1 MFKQIVLGVSLMG
14 AHASEKLELTV
25 ADLAQ
30 INQRSRLE
38 LVLIVKAQALLGSVV
53 AALTWMVAGVDAGLS
68 ALAGAGTYFV
78 PNTIFAL
85 RLYLATFRP
94 GGSGPVLFL
103 VGEMLKIGAA
113 VGWTRRTCLCRPDR
127 RPACARVVARRW
139 PGRGNGRSCLPGHR
153 RSWKQ
158 SRF

>member
-1 MFKQIVLGVSLMG
+1 MG

-38 LVLIVKAQALLGSVV
+38 LVLIVKAQALLGSVF

-94 GGSGPVLFL
+94 GGSGPMLFL

-113 VGWTRRTCLCRPDR
+113 VGLLW
-127 RPACARVVARRW
+127 VVAHVGGDRVQW
-139 PGRGNGRSCLPGHR
+139 LAVLVGLIAVLKGYVLVLVFGRARI
-153 RSWKQ
+153 
-158 SRF
+158 

>member
-1 MFKQIVLGVSLMG
+1 MG

-38 LVLIVKAQALLGSVV
+38 LALIVKAQALLGSVV
-53 AALTWMVAGVDAGLS
+53 AVLTWSVAGVDAGLS

-78 PNTIFAL
+78 PNGIFAL

-94 GGSGPVLFL
+94 GGSAPMLFL

-113 VGWTRRTCLCRPDR
+113 VGLLWVIAHVGGDR
-127 RPACARVVARRW
+127 VQWLAVLVGLIAVLKGYVLVLVFGRARI
-139 PGRGNGRSCLPGHR
+139 
-153 RSWKQ
+153 
-158 SRF
+158 

>member
-1 MFKQIVLGVSLMG
+1 MG

-78 PNTIFAL
+78 PNMIFAL

-94 GGSGPVLFL
+94 GGSSPMLFL
-103 VGEMLKIGAA
+103 IGEMLKIGAA
-113 VGWTRRTCLCRPDR
+113 VGLLW
-127 RPACARVVARRW
+127 VVAHVGGDRVQW
-139 PGRGNGRSCLPGHR
+139 LAVLVGLIAVLKGYVLVLVFGRARI
-153 RSWKQ
+153 
-158 SRF
+158 

>member
-1 MFKQIVLGVSLMG
+1 MST
-14 AHASEKLELTV
+14 HTPEKLELTA

-30 INQRSRLE
+30 INRRSRLE
-38 LVLIVKAQALLGSVV
+38 LVQIVKAQALLGLVV
-53 AALTWMVAGVDAGLS
+53 AILAWLIAGVDAGLS

-78 PNTIFAL
+78 PNGIFAL

-113 VGWTRRTCLCRPDR
+113 VGLLWMV
-127 RPACARVVARRW
+127 ARVGGDRVQWLAVLVGLIAVLKGYVLLLMV
-139 PGRGNGRSCLPGHR
+139 GRIRT
-153 RSWKQ
+153 
-158 SRF
+158 

>member
-1 MFKQIVLGVSLMG
+1 MVLGVSLMG
-14 AHASEKLELTV
+14 THTPEKLELTA

-38 LVLIVKAQALLGSVV
+38 LVQIVKAQALLGLVV
-53 AALTWMVAGVDAGLS
+53 AILAWLIADVDAGLS

-78 PNTIFAL
+78 PNMIFAL

-94 GGSGPVLFL
+94 GGSRPMLFL

-113 VGWTRRTCLCRPDR
+113 VGLLWLVAQVGGDR
-127 RPACARVVARRW
+127 VQWLAVLVGLIAVLKGYVLVLVFGRARI
-139 PGRGNGRSCLPGHR
+139 
-153 RSWKQ
+153 
-158 SRF
+158 

>member
-1 MFKQIVLGVSLMG
+1 MG

-94 GGSGPVLFL
+94 GGSGPMLFL

-113 VGWTRRTCLCRPDR
+113 VGLLW
-127 RPACARVVARRW
+127 VVAHVGGDRVQW
-139 PGRGNGRSCLPGHR
+139 LEVLVGLIAVLKGYVLVLVFGRARI
-153 RSWKQ
+153 
-158 SRF
+158 

>member
-1 MFKQIVLGVSLMG
+1 MG

-53 AALTWMVAGVDAGLS
+53 AVLTWTVAGVDAGLS

-78 PNTIFAL
+78 PNMIFAL

-94 GGSGPVLFL
+94 GGSSPMLFL
-103 VGEMLKIGAA
+103 IGEMLKIGAA
-113 VGWTRRTCLCRPDR
+113 VGLLW
-127 RPACARVVARRW
+127 VVAHVGGDRVQW
-139 PGRGNGRSCLPGHR
+139 LAVLVGLIAVLKGYVLVLVFGRARI
-153 RSWKQ
+153 
-158 SRF
+158 

>member
-1 MFKQIVLGVSLMG
+1 MG
-14 AHASEKLELTV
+14 AHASEKLELTA

-53 AALTWMVAGVDAGLS
+53 AVLTWTVAGVDAGLS

-94 GGSGPVLFL
+94 GGSSPMLFL
-103 VGEMLKIGAA
+103 IGEMLKIGAA
-113 VGWTRRTCLCRPDR
+113 VGLLW
-127 RPACARVVARRW
+127 VVAHVGGDRVQW
-139 PGRGNGRSCLPGHR
+139 LAVLVGLIAVLKGYVLVLVFGRARI
-153 RSWKQ
+153 
-158 SRF
+158 

>member
-1 MFKQIVLGVSLMG
+1 MG

-30 INQRSRLE
+30 INQRSRFE

-94 GGSGPVLFL
+94 GGSGPMLFL

-113 VGWTRRTCLCRPDR
+113 VGLLW
-127 RPACARVVARRW
+127 VVAHVGGDRVQW
-139 PGRGNGRSCLPGHR
+139 LAVLVGLIAVLKGYVLVLVFGRARI
-153 RSWKQ
+153 
-158 SRF
+158 

>member
-1 MFKQIVLGVSLMG
+1 MG

-53 AALTWMVAGVDAGLS
+53 AVLTWTVAGVDAGLS

-78 PNTIFAL
+78 PNMIFAL

-94 GGSGPVLFL
+94 GGSAPMLFL
-103 VGEMLKIGAA
+103 IGEMVKIGAA
-113 VGWTRRTCLCRPDR
+113 VGLLW
-127 RPACARVVARRW
+127 VVAHVGGDRVQW
-139 PGRGNGRSCLPGHR
+139 LAVLVGLIAVLKGYVLVLVFGRARI
-153 RSWKQ
+153 
-158 SRF
+158 

>member
-1 MFKQIVLGVSLMG
+1 MG
-14 AHASEKLELTV
+14 AHASEKLELTA

-38 LVLIVKAQALLGSVV
+38 LALIVKAQALLGSVV

-94 GGSGPVLFL
+94 GGSGPMLFL

-113 VGWTRRTCLCRPDR
+113 VGLLW
-127 RPACARVVARRW
+127 VVAHVGGDRVQW
-139 PGRGNGRSCLPGHR
+139 LAVLVGLIAVLKGYVLVLVFGRARI
-153 RSWKQ
+153 
-158 SRF
+158 

>member
-1 MFKQIVLGVSLMG
+1 M
-14 AHASEKLELTV
+14 
-25 ADLAQ
+25 
-30 INQRSRLE
+30 
-38 LVLIVKAQALLGSVV
+38 LIVKAQALLGSVV

-94 GGSGPVLFL
+94 GGSGPMLFL

-113 VGWTRRTCLCRPDR
+113 VGLLW
-127 RPACARVVARRW
+127 VVAHVGGDRVQW
-139 PGRGNGRSCLPGHR
+139 LAVLVGLIAVLKGYVLVLVFGRARI
-153 RSWKQ
+153 
-158 SRF
+158 

>member
-1 MFKQIVLGVSLMG
+1 MG
-14 AHASEKLELTV
+14 THTSEKLELTA

-30 INQRSRLE
+30 INKRSRLE
-38 LVLIVKAQALLGSVV
+38 LVQIVKAQALLGSVV
-53 AALTWMVAGVDAGLS
+53 AILAWLIAGVDAGLS

-78 PNTIFAL
+78 PNGIFAL

-113 VGWTRRTCLCRPDR
+113 VGLLWLVAQVGGDRVQWLAVLVGLIAVLKGYVLLLMFGRIRT
-127 RPACARVVARRW
+127 
-139 PGRGNGRSCLPGHR
+139 
-153 RSWKQ
+153 
-158 SRF
+158 

>member
-1 MFKQIVLGVSLMG
+1 MG
-14 AHASEKLELTV
+14 THTPDKLELTA

-30 INQRSRLE
+30 INKRSRLE
-38 LVLIVKAQALLGSVV
+38 LVQIVKAQALLGSVV
-53 AALTWMVAGVDAGLS
+53 AILAWLIAGVDAGLS

-78 PNTIFAL
+78 PNAIFAL

-113 VGWTRRTCLCRPDR
+113 VGLLWLV
-127 RPACARVVARRW
+127 ARVGGDRVQWLAVLVGLIAVLKGYVVMLMFGRARI
-139 PGRGNGRSCLPGHR
+139 
-153 RSWKQ
+153 
-158 SRF
+158 

>member
-1 MFKQIVLGVSLMG
+1 MG
-14 AHASEKLELTV
+14 AHASEKLELTA

-53 AALTWMVAGVDAGLS
+53 AVLTWTVAGVDAGLS

-78 PNTIFAL
+78 PNMIFAL

-94 GGSGPVLFL
+94 GGSAPMLFL
-103 VGEMLKIGAA
+103 IGEMLKIGSA
-113 VGWTRRTCLCRPDR
+113 VGLLW
-127 RPACARVVARRW
+127 VVAHVGGDRVQW
-139 PGRGNGRSCLPGHR
+139 LAVLVGLIAVLKGYVLVLVFGRARI
-153 RSWKQ
+153 
-158 SRF
+158 

>member
-1 MFKQIVLGVSLMG
+1 MG

-25 ADLAQ
+25 ADLAR

-78 PNTIFAL
+78 PNMIFAL

-94 GGSGPVLFL
+94 GGSGPMLFL

-113 VGWTRRTCLCRPDR
+113 VGLLW
-127 RPACARVVARRW
+127 VVAHVGGDRVQW
-139 PGRGNGRSCLPGHR
+139 LAVLVGLIAVLKGYVLVLVFGRARI
-153 RSWKQ
+153 
-158 SRF
+158 

>member
-1 MFKQIVLGVSLMG
+1 MG

-78 PNTIFAL
+78 PNMIFAL

-94 GGSGPVLFL
+94 GGSGPMLFL

-113 VGWTRRTCLCRPDR
+113 VGLLW
-127 RPACARVVARRW
+127 VVAHVGGDRVQW
-139 PGRGNGRSCLPGHR
+139 LAVLVGLIAVLKGYVLVLVFGRARI
-153 RSWKQ
+153 
-158 SRF
+158 

>member
-1 MFKQIVLGVSLMG
+1 MG
-14 AHASEKLELTV
+14 AHASEKLELTA

-94 GGSGPVLFL
+94 GGSGPMLFL

-113 VGWTRRTCLCRPDR
+113 VGLLW
-127 RPACARVVARRW
+127 VVAHVGGDRVQW
-139 PGRGNGRSCLPGHR
+139 LAVLVGLIAVLKGYVLVLVFGRARI
-153 RSWKQ
+153 
-158 SRF
+158 

>member
-1 MFKQIVLGVSLMG
+1 MG
-14 AHASEKLELTV
+14 AHASEKLELTA

-30 INQRSRLE
+30 INQRCRLE

-94 GGSGPVLFL
+94 GGSGPMLFL

-113 VGWTRRTCLCRPDR
+113 VGLLW
-127 RPACARVVARRW
+127 VVAHVGGDRVQW
-139 PGRGNGRSCLPGHR
+139 LAVLVGLIAVLKGYVLVLVFGRARI
-153 RSWKQ
+153 
-158 SRF
+158 

>member
-1 MFKQIVLGVSLMG
+1 MG
-14 AHASEKLELTV
+14 AHASEKLELTA

-53 AALTWMVAGVDAGLS
+53 AVLTWTVAGVDAGLS

-78 PNTIFAL
+78 PNMIFAL

-94 GGSGPVLFL
+94 GGSAPMLFL
-103 VGEMLKIGAA
+103 IGEMLKIGAA
-113 VGWTRRTCLCRPDR
+113 VGLLW
-127 RPACARVVARRW
+127 VVAHVGGDRVQW
-139 PGRGNGRSCLPGHR
+139 LAVLVGLIAVLKGYVLVLVFGRARI
-153 RSWKQ
+153 
-158 SRF
+158 

>member
-1 MFKQIVLGVSLMG
+1 MG

-113 VGWTRRTCLCRPDR
+113 VGLLWMV
-127 RPACARVVARRW
+127 ARVGGDRVQWLAVLV
-139 PGRGNGRSCLPGHR
+139 GLIAVLKG
-153 RSWKQ
+153 
-158 SRF
+158 

>member
-1 MFKQIVLGVSLMG
+1 MG
-14 AHASEKLELTV
+14 THASEKLELTA

-30 INQRSRLE
+30 INKRSRLE
-38 LVLIVKAQALLGSVV
+38 LVQIVKAQALLGVVV
-53 AALTWMVAGVDAGLS
+53 AILAWLIAGVDAGLS

-78 PNTIFAL
+78 PNGIFAL

-113 VGWTRRTCLCRPDR
+113 VGLLWLVARVGGDRVQWLAVLVGLIAVLKGYILLLMVRRTRT
-127 RPACARVVARRW
+127 
-139 PGRGNGRSCLPGHR
+139 
-153 RSWKQ
+153 
-158 SRF
+158 